1 MRGRGAWALGL
12 ALLAG
17 LLALPGT
24 GAAAEW
30 NGIEPGV
37 TTAAMIRA
45 RFGPPS
51 KENKQ
56 KVDSYDTYEW
66 AYEGERAPAGFDKM
80 LVEFGILLPAG
91 YSPNTVRV
99 LRLDPRRFIFT
110 KDMVVS
116 GWGEPDRAT
125 IENDRDLFFYE
136 SGLVVTF
143 DEQGVMATSMFFTVK
158 QPDAGPPAAG
168 TPPPA
173 RPAPPAAPKPAPPGP
188 SPGSPPV
195 RR

>member
-1 MRGRGAWALGL
+1 MRGPLIGALAL

-17 LLALPGT
+17 ALARPET
-24 GAAAEW
+24 ARAAGW

-37 TTAAMIRA
+37 TSAEVIRA

-51 KENKQ
+51 KETRQ
-56 KVDSYDTYEW
+56 KVDGYDTYEW
-66 AYEGERAPAGFDKM
+66 IYEGERAPGGFHKM

-125 IENDRDLFFYE
+125 TENDRDIFFYA

-158 QPDAGPPAAG
+158 QPDAGVGSTG
-168 TPPPA
+168 TPPTS
-173 RPAPPAAPKPAPPGP
+173 RPAAPASPKPAPA
-188 SPGSPPV
+188 SPPASNPPV